1 MKLKDK
7 VAVVTGGA
15 RGIGAAIAL
24 QLAHQGA
31 KVIIAD
37 IAAEESAQST
47 LDSIT
52 ATGSEAKYFKGDAS
66 SFDDAQKAIDFT
78 VSNFGS
84 VDIMVNNAGI
94 TRDNLILRMSEKDW
108 DDVIQI
114 NLKSVFNFS
123 KAVIKP
129 MMQQRSGKII
139 NIASVVGIMGNAGQA
154 NYVASKAGVIGL
166 TKTLAKEFAGRNIQ
180 VNAIAPGFIETEMTA
195 KLNPAQR
202 EAIMGL
208 VPLKR
213 MGQPEDVAKAVVF
226 LSSSDADYI
235 TGQVI
240 CVDGGMIM

>member
-1 MKLKDK
+1 MKLKNK

-15 RGIGAAIAL
+15 RGIGSAIAL
-24 QLAHQGA
+24 HLAREGA
-31 KVIIAD
+31 KIVISD
-37 IAAEESAQST
+37 IASEESAQPT
-47 LDSIT
+47 LSSLLNEGI
-52 ATGSEAKYFKGDAS
+52 EAKYFKGDAS
-66 SFDDAQKAIDFT
+66 SFNDAQKTIDFA
-78 VSNFGS
+78 VSSFGT

-94 TRDNLILRMSEKDW
+94 TRDNLLLRMTEKDW

-129 MMQQRSGKII
+129 MMGQRSGKII

-195 KLNPAQR
+195 KLNQAQKD
-202 EAIMGL
+202 AIMNL
-208 VPLKR
+208 VPLKK
-213 MGQPEDVAKAVVF
+213 MGQPSDVAKAVAF
-226 LSSSDADYI
+226 LASSDADYI

>member
-1 MKLKDK
+1 MKLKNK

-15 RGIGAAIAL
+15 RGIGSAIAL
-24 QLAHQGA
+24 HLAREGA
-31 KVIIAD
+31 KIVISD
-37 IAAEESAQST
+37 IASEESAQPT
-47 LDSIT
+47 LSSILNE
-52 ATGSEAKYFKGDAS
+52 GNEAKYFKGDAS
-66 SFDDAQKAIDFT
+66 SFNDAQKTIDFA
-78 VSNFGS
+78 VSSFGT

-94 TRDNLILRMSEKDW
+94 TRDNLLLRMTEKDW

-129 MMQQRSGKII
+129 MMGQRSGKII

-195 KLNPAQR
+195 KLNQAQR
-202 EAIMGL
+202 DAIMTL
-208 VPLKR
+208 VPLKK
-213 MGQPEDVAKAVVF
+213 MGQPEDVAKTVAF
-226 LSSSDADYI
+226 LASSDADYI